1 MSTDTPH
8 TSAMSSSRPYL
19 LRALIE
25 WINDNLMTPHILV
38 DASVNGVRVPSS
50 AIKDGRVV
58 LNIAERAVT
67 HLHMDNQTLSFSARF
82 AGVSFPVSV
91 PIAAVLAV
99 YARENGQG
107 MVLPPDET
115 TQAQPSPPDN
125 DHLSEQPAPP
135 PAPAPDAPTPT
146 PPSAGKRAHLRV
158 IK

>member
-38 DASVNGVRVPSS
+38 DASINGVRVPSS

-82 AGVSFPVSV
+82 AGVSFPVNV

-115 TQAQPSPPDN
+115 TQTQPSLPDN
-125 DHLSEQPAPP
+125 DHSSEQPPP
-135 PAPAPDAPTPT
+135 PILPVPTPT